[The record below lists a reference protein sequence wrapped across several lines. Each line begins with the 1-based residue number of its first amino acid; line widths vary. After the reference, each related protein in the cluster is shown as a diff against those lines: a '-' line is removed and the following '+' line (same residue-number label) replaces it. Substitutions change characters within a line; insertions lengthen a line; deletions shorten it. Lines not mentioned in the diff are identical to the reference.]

1 MKHNKSHKISKFQKS
16 RKIRKTK
23 KYAGNNITMQQRIKT
38 LESLNP
44 FKKREPTISSLQQVD
59 SLSTEDILTKNS
71 DNTEEYVGTASAIG
85 AFSIISK
92 TVIVGLTGVGLV
104 TPAGPAI
111 AIALI
116 VVHKLAEY
124 YKYNTILRQLLRDIM
139 LILTECYRLNKL
151 SDKINDV
158 LFIYVYNN
166 KIFDETILRKYDD
179 NIKKQMVK
187 YMSNFINE
195 GVNVI
200 SNEEVEKKL
209 DEPSLEN
216 NNTDL
221 STLLVRAKQNLV
233 NKLKEIKGKTE
244 EDQIFAPDD
253 VLDKNN
259 IDKNDKNILIGKITK
274 DKAVEKRLY
283 SKIKFLTVY
292 LLDITPNEIISSI
305 IKTFD
310 TDTNL
315 KNSDFG
321 KLLTEVYEKRQ
332 SKTDFL
338 MRGRRA
344 FMRTVKSKM
353 VIDRLI
359 QELSVINGFY
369 NLINNQNNLLME
381 YYSRELIPSEYKKIW
396 KFIESL
402 DEYKDFMISK
412 ESADEIFKKETKNI
426 KNVTGVDEVA
436 KVIEN
441 DTQPSDENL

>member
-1 MKHNKSHKISKFQKS
+1 M
-16 RKIRKTK
+16 
-23 KYAGNNITMQQRIKT
+23 
-38 LESLNP
+38 P
-44 FKKREPTISSLQQVD
+44 P
-59 SLSTEDILTKNS
+59 
-71 DNTEEYVGTASAIG
+71 
-85 AFSIISK
+85 
-92 TVIVGLTGVGLV
+92 VIFCN
-104 TPAGPAI
+104 
-111 AIALI
+111 
-116 VVHKLAEY
+116 Y
-124 YKYNTILRQLLRDIM
+124 Q
-139 LILTECYRLNKL
+139 
-151 SDKINDV
+151 DK
-158 LFIYVYNN
+158 YNN
-166 KIFDETILRKYDD
+166 KY
-179 NIKKQMVK
+179 
-187 YMSNFINE
+187 
-195 GVNVI
+195 
-200 SNEEVEKKL
+200 
-209 DEPSLEN
+209 
-216 NNTDL
+216 
-221 STLLVRAKQNLV
+221 
-233 NKLKEIKGKTE
+233 
-244 EDQIFAPDD
+244 
-253 VLDKNN
+253 
-259 IDKNDKNILIGKITK
+259 DKNDKNILIGKITK

-310 TDTNL
+310 RDTNL

-426 KNVTGVDEVA
+426 KDVTGVDEVA

>member
-1 MKHNKSHKISKFQKS
+1 
-16 RKIRKTK
+16 
-23 KYAGNNITMQQRIKT
+23 
-38 LESLNP
+38 
-44 FKKREPTISSLQQVD
+44 
-59 SLSTEDILTKNS
+59 
-71 DNTEEYVGTASAIG
+71 
-85 AFSIISK
+85 
-92 TVIVGLTGVGLV
+92 
-104 TPAGPAI
+104 
-111 AIALI
+111 
-116 VVHKLAEY
+116 
-124 YKYNTILRQLLRDIM
+124 M

-233 NKLKEIKGKTE
+233 NKLKEIKDKTE

>member
-1 MKHNKSHKISKFQKS
+1 
-16 RKIRKTK
+16 
-23 KYAGNNITMQQRIKT
+23 
-38 LESLNP
+38 
-44 FKKREPTISSLQQVD
+44 
-59 SLSTEDILTKNS
+59 
-71 DNTEEYVGTASAIG
+71 
-85 AFSIISK
+85 
-92 TVIVGLTGVGLV
+92 
-104 TPAGPAI
+104 
-111 AIALI
+111 
-116 VVHKLAEY
+116 
-124 YKYNTILRQLLRDIM
+124 
-139 LILTECYRLNKL
+139 
-151 SDKINDV
+151 
-158 LFIYVYNN
+158 
-166 KIFDETILRKYDD
+166 
-179 NIKKQMVK
+179 
-187 YMSNFINE
+187 
-195 GVNVI
+195 
-200 SNEEVEKKL
+200 
-209 DEPSLEN
+209 
-216 NNTDL
+216 
-221 STLLVRAKQNLV
+221 
-233 NKLKEIKGKTE
+233 LKEIKGKTE

-310 TDTNL
+310 RDTNL

-426 KNVTGVDEVA
+426 KDVTGVDEVA

>member
-1 MKHNKSHKISKFQKS
+1 MKHSKSHKIRRIRKNK
-16 RKIRKTK
+16 KIRKTLK
-23 KYAGNNITMQQRIKT
+23 RGGNKTMQERINN

-44 FKKREPTISSLQQVD
+44 FKKREPTDSSLQKNH

-71 DNTEEYVGTASAIG
+71 ENTEEYIGTASAIG

-166 KIFDETILRKYDD
+166 KIFDETILNKYDD
-179 NIKKQMVK
+179 NIKKQMMK
-187 YMSNFINE
+187 YMSNFIPE
-195 GVNVI
+195 GANVT
-200 SNEEVEKKL
+200 SNQEVEKNINK
-209 DEPSLEN
+209 PSYEN

-221 STLLVRAKQNLV
+221 STLLVTAKQNLIE
-233 NKLKEIKGKTE
+233 KLKQIKGKNE
-244 EDQIFAPDD
+244 EEQIFAPDD

-259 IDKNDKNILIGKITK
+259 IDKNDPNILIGKITK

-305 IKTFD
+305 LKTFD
-310 TDTNL
+310 TDANL

-321 KLLTEVYEKRQ
+321 KLLTEVHEKRQ
-332 SKTDFL
+332 SKADFF

-369 NLINNQNNLLME
+369 NLINNQNSLLME

-412 ESADEIFKKETKNI
+412 ESADEIFEKETKNI
-426 KNVTGVDEVA
+426 KDVTGISEVA

-441 DTQPSDENL
+441 DTQVSDEKP